1 MRKLLIGVFLI
12 VASLLMP
19 AATGLADGYGDPFGL
34 GQNCHNDVVA
44 EDDAAPMS
52 VARVPEVS
60 GNAIAMTTLPSEL
73 AVSCSSDQW
82 CCKHDIGGTGQC
94 TKCCPK

>member
-1 MRKLLIGVFLI
+1 MRRLCVGAFLI
-12 VASLLMP
+12 VAALLMP

-34 GQNCHNDVVA
+34 SQNCQYDVIA
-44 EDDAAPMS
+44 EEDAAPMS

-60 GNAIAMTTLPSEL
+60 GNAVAMTTFPAEL
-73 AVSCSSDQW
+73 AVSCGADEW
-82 CCKHDIGGTGQC
+82 CCKHDIGGTGEC